1 MTHQVQKKS
10 SFTSILIII
19 ATVLLLAYAGWD
31 AFKVKPALNQK
42 VDSVTVQFAN
52 LKVYLDA
59 KLPQI
64 DSLLVVHTN
73 QIKEQNTQL
82 VELNKLTEILK
93 EK

>member
-1 MTHQVQKKS
+1 MPHPVEKKS

-19 ATVLLLAYAGWD
+19 VTVLLLSYAGWD
-31 AFKVKPALNQK
+31 AFKIKPALNQK
-42 VDSVTVQFAN
+42 VNNVTVQFDN
-52 LKVYLDA
+52 LKVYLDK

-73 QIKEQNTQL
+73 QIQEQNNQL
-82 VELNKLTEILK
+82 IELNKLTGILN